1 MCLDRETHLTCDAAG
16 HTYVQPSGRV
26 NAMMIVLKSVPVD
39 LAKEAILSQ
48 LVVPEAKKTLI
59 LIRSFFDLLTWSI
72 SQARWIRWMSE
83 VFQQLKHIQVL
94 LCQVFQ
100 GWSHVFHCSLGWS
113 RDSLFCSKGGPWDD
127 LGMGGQRW
135 NRKK

>member
-1 MCLDRETHLTCDAAG
+1 
-16 HTYVQPSGRV
+16 
-26 NAMMIVLKSVPVD
+26 MIVLKSVPVD

-59 LIRSFFDLLTWSI
+59 LMQFFHFLTWSI
-72 SQARWIRWMSE
+72 SQARWMSE

-113 RDSLFCSKGGPWDD
+113 TRDSLFRSKGGPWD
-127 LGMGGQRW
+127 GGAEMAE
-135 NRKK
+135 NP